1 MPITMIHDIA
11 IKEEKLPVPAS
22 ELLRWKVECRHC
34 AFVMPD
40 LLTGNGAEAVAKAH
54 SVIQGHDVDF
64 TFSVIDCFGGV
75 IRARDPRD

>member
-1 MPITMIHDIA
+1 MPITVIHDLP
-11 IKEEKLPVPAS
+11 IKEKMPLPGS
-22 ELLRWKVECRHC
+22 ELLRWKVDCQNC
-34 AFVMPD
+34 DFVMPD

-54 SVIQGHDVDF
+54 SVIHGHDVEY